1 MRIDGDVRMKGFKRG
16 NPLFS
21 LCGLNCGLCPM
32 KIGGH
37 CSGCGFGNQS
47 CKIAKCS
54 LEHGNVEYC
63 FQCEE
68 YPCGRYE
75 HIDDYDS
82 FITHQHRK
90 LDLEKAEHIG
100 MSAYNQEQEEKSEIL
115 EVLLSDYN
123 DGRRKTFYCVAVN
136 LLEIGEIKGVLKSI
150 EEDTELRNVGMKEKS
165 AYVVKRFKE
174 LAENNKIDLKLRKK
188 KS

>member
-1 MRIDGDVRMKGFKRG
+1 MKGFKRG

-47 CKIAKCS
+47 CRIAKCS
-54 LEHGNVEYC
+54 LEHGSVEYC

-90 LDLEKAEHIG
+90 SDLEKAEHIG
-100 MSAYNQEQEEKSEIL
+100 MSAYNQEQEEKAEIL

-123 DGRRKTFYCVAVN
+123 DGRRKTFYPSRQFSVNVFLFCRRHAKERPAVSCR
-136 LLEIGEIKGVLKSI
+136 GTFPRRCDFS
-150 EEDTELRNVGMKEKS
+150 
-165 AYVVKRFKE
+165 
-174 LAENNKIDLKLRKK
+174 
-188 KS
+188 